1 VPPVEQVAPPP
12 KPTPAP
18 TPVKPPPPPVKVKPV
33 PTPPTP
39 VKSVTSQPNVVKKPV
54 VDTHAL
60 ENTLQDLLADQQ
72 PKEPPKHRYNP
83 ERGGKVNGGGAK
95 SGGLTGELSDGQR
108 KQIGDDVRRCYSE
121 DTAAKDY
128 ASYSAIMTVTI
139 DATGVVRDVKLSDE
153 DQRKANADPA
163 FRAFAERAEDAVLKP
178 ECSKLS
184 IPPELLGKPSQE
196 LQFRFRP

>member
-1 VPPVEQVAPPP
+1 
-12 KPTPAP
+12 
-18 TPVKPPPPPVKVKPV
+18 
-33 PTPPTP
+33 
-39 VKSVTSQPNVVKKPV
+39 

-108 KQIGDDVRRCYSE
+108 KQIGDDVRRCYAE

-128 ASYSAIMTVTI
+128 ATYSATMTVTI
-139 DATGVVRDVKLSDE
+139 DATGEVRDVKLSDR
-153 DQRKANADPA
+153 DQALANSNPA
-163 FRAFAERAEDAVLKP
+163 FRAFAERAQRAVLDP
-178 ECSKLS
+178 ECSKLA
-184 IPPELLGKPSQE
+184 IPADLLGKPSQE
-196 LQFRFRP
+196 LQFLFRP